1 MMPPGAYQPAFL
13 RTADSCARQGR
24 GRRRELAQRAA
35 ESVHH
40 PFVATIRPGAD
51 RWRPVQTGA
60 RGGWGARPRQVSEKK
75 ILPDSSHGL
84 HKKNGRYQG
93 YGMQD
98 VAVIEDAP
106 AAEVSLDPIR

>member
-13 RTADSCARQGR
+13 RTADSCVRQGR

-51 RWRPVQTGA
+51 RCRPVPAGAAA
-60 RGGWGARPRQVSEKK
+60 RG
-75 ILPDSSHGL
+75 HGKYRKRKFFRTVL
-84 HKKNGRYQG
+84 TVLTKRIVG
-93 YGMQD
+93 
-98 VAVIEDAP
+98 
-106 AAEVSLDPIR
+106 IRVMACKMSQ